1 MRIWLPLILTV
12 GVLAGAALLLRD
24 GDEASA
30 ARAVS
35 AGPLRVV
42 SIAAEQVAL
51 TDEIE
56 ALGTARANEAIDVTA
71 KVTSLVRAI
80 NFEEGQ
86 SVEAGQVLVELEAR
100 EARAQLALAK
110 ATLAESR
117 SQYARRQ
124 RLAATQAVSASELDA
139 LEAKQQV
146 DTANVAAAEA
156 RLDDLVI
163 RAPFPGRLGLRRVSV
178 GSLVT
183 PGTIITTLDDTRTMK
198 LDFSVPESFLA
209 TLHPGLAIEARSV
222 AWPAEPFRGEVAT
235 IDTRVDRVTRAI
247 TVRAVIGNEKMMLRP
262 GMFMTVRLTQAPR
275 QTVVVPE
282 ESIVPERGEQYVWV
296 VSDARAER
304 RKVEIGVRRPGRVEI
319 VAGLTAGERVV
330 TQGTQRLTPGSAVE
344 ERTATPD
351 ASKEAEAAR
360 AARGQGEG

>member
-1 MRIWLPLILTV
+1 MRIWLPLTLTV
-12 GVLAGAALLLRD
+12 VVLACAALLLRD

-30 ARAVS
+30 ARMGS
-35 AGPLRVV
+35 AGPLPVV
-42 SIAAEQVAL
+42 SISAEQVAL

-71 KVTSLVRAI
+71 KVPSLVRAI

-86 SVEAGQVLVELEAR
+86 TVDAGQVLVELEAR

-117 SQYARRQ
+117 SQYQRRQ
-124 RLAATQAVSASELDA
+124 SLAATQAVSASELDA

-163 RAPFPGRLGLRRVSV
+163 RAPFAGRLGLRRVSV

-183 PGTIITTLDDTRTMK
+183 PGTVITTLDDTHTIK

-209 TLHPGLAIEARSV
+209 TLHPGLAIEARTS
-222 AWPAEPFRGEVAT
+222 AWPDQSFGGEVTT

-247 TVRAVIGNEKMMLRP
+247 TVRALIQNEKMLLRP

-275 QTVVVPE
+275 QAVVVPE

-296 VSDARAER
+296 VNDARAER
-304 RKVEIGVRRPGRVEI
+304 RKVELGVRRPGQVEI
-319 VAGLTAGERVV
+319 VAGLTPGERVV
-330 TQGTQRLTPGSAVE
+330 TQGTQRLSPGSAVE
-344 ERTATPD
+344 ERRPAD
-351 ASKEAEAAR
+351 ARKETEAAR
-360 AARGQGEG
+360 AERAPGEG